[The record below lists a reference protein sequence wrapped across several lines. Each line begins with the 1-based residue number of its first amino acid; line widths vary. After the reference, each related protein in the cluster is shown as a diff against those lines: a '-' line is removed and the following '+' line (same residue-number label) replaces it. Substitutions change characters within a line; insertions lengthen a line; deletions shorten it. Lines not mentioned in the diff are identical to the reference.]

1 MIDRKRGFYDEAQET
16 MPPEEREALRFSE
29 RSFATR

>member
-16 MPPEEREALRFSE
+16 MPPEEREALWTMRE
-29 RSFATR
+29 

>member
-16 MPPEEREALRFSE
+16 MPPEEREALPGS
-29 RSFATR
+29 RSPARRI